1 MSKRRLALA
10 ILGLGLLGAGEA
22 RAEDGYKLWLRYAK
36 VDDARLLETYRR
48 NITCIVNPGKSDTN
62 KVLVK
67 ELQRGLK
74 GLLGKDIPVRDKV
87 EKGSLV
93 VGTPSDSPIVAQLN
107 WDKDLKPLGAEGFL
121 LRAAQVDGH
130 QVTVIASES
139 PVGCL
144 YGAFYYLLHLGT
156 NMLGSEL
163 DITEKPAI
171 HRRLLDHWD
180 NLDGTIERGY
190 AGKSLWKWQEL
201 PGHVDDRVTD
211 YARACASVGING
223 AVLNNV
229 NADPKILTTPY
240 LTKVAALAD
249 VMRPYGMRVYL
260 SANFGAPKALGD
272 LPTAD
277 PLDPQVIQWWQ
288 AKAAE
293 IYKLI
298 PDFGGFLVKANSE
311 GQPGPNDY
319 GRNHDQGANMLA
331 RALAPHGGVIMWRA
345 FVYQDSVDKD
355 RIKRAYKEFKPLD
368 GKFDKNVF
376 IQVKNG
382 PLDFQP
388 CEPFSP
394 LFGAMPKT
402 PLAAELQVTQEY
414 LGHSNHLV
422 YLGTL
427 WQEFLDSDT
436 YAKGPGSTVAKV
448 VTGELDGQADSL
460 TAGVAN
466 TGDDRNWCGH
476 PFAAANWYAF
486 GRMAWNPTLSAK
498 TVAEEWTRLT
508 WGNDPNVVSSI
519 VSLMIGSRDAYVD
532 YTCPLGLNGVFE
544 KDLHYAPD
552 PGMVDPRR
560 EDWSAAYY
568 TRADAEGLGFDR
580 TRNGSGAVDQY
591 HPPLPD
597 KFNNLSTCPEEYLL
611 WFHHVPWD
619 YQIKSRYQ
627 INFADWPEQW
637 YPGPSHSFWEE
648 LCQRYNRGVA
658 EAEQMKTQWESLKGK
673 VDDERWKAVEAKLD
687 VQVKDAAAWRDKCL
701 KYFQTF
707 SKKPIAP

>member
-1 MSKRRLALA
+1 MPKGWWALPVLAF
-10 ILGLGLLGAGEA
+10 GLFGSPEA
-22 RAEDGYKLWLRYAK
+22 RAEDGSKLWLRYAR
-36 VDDARLLETYRR
+36 VSDAQALEHYRKT
-48 NITCIVNPGKSDTN
+48 ISCIVAPGKSDTDR
-62 KVLVK
+62 VLVK

-87 EKGSLV
+87 QEGSLI
-93 VGTPSDSPIVAQLN
+93 VGTPSDSPIFSQLN
-107 WDKDLKPLGAEGFL
+107 LDKDLKPLGAEGYL
-121 LRAAQVDGH
+121 LRVTQVDGH
-130 QVTVIASES
+130 QVTALASES

-144 YGAFYYLLHLGT
+144 YGAFHYLRLIGT
-156 NMLGSEL
+156 NILGSDL
-163 DITEKPAI
+163 NITEKPAI

-180 NLDGTIERGY
+180 NLDGSIERGY

-240 LTKVAALAD
+240 LEKVAALAD
-249 VMRPYGMRVYL
+249 GMRPYGMRVYL

-277 PLDPQVIQWWQ
+277 PMDTKVQEWWKK
-288 AKAAE
+288 KADE
-293 IYKLI
+293 IYGLI

-319 GRNHDQGANMLA
+319 GRSHDQGANMLA
-331 RALAPHGGVIMWRA
+331 RALAPHGGVVMWRA

-388 CEPFSP
+388 REPFSP

-427 WQEFLDSDT
+427 WQEFLGSDT
-436 YAKGPGSTVAKV
+436 YVQGPGSTVAKV
-448 VTGELDGQADSL
+448 VTGELDGQEDSVI
-460 TAGVAN
+460 AGVAN
-466 TGDDRNWCGH
+466 TGDDRNWCGW
-476 PFAAANWYAF
+476 P
-486 GRMAWNPTLSAK
+486 GTL
-498 TVAEEWTRLT
+498 
-508 WGNDPNVVSSI
+508 D
-519 VSLMIGSRDAYVD
+519 
-532 YTCPLGLNGVFE
+532 
-544 KDLHYAPD
+544 
-552 PGMVDPRR
+552 
-560 EDWSAAYY
+560 
-568 TRADAEGLGFDR
+568 
-580 TRNGSGAVDQY
+580 
-591 HPPLPD
+591 
-597 KFNNLSTCPEEYLL
+597 
-611 WFHHVPWD
+611 
-619 YQIKSRYQ
+619 
-627 INFADWPEQW
+627 
-637 YPGPSHSFWEE
+637 
-648 LCQRYNRGVA
+648 
-658 EAEQMKTQWESLKGK
+658 
-673 VDDERWKAVEAKLD
+673 
-687 VQVKDAAAWRDKCL
+687 
-701 KYFQTF
+701 
-707 SKKPIAP
+707 